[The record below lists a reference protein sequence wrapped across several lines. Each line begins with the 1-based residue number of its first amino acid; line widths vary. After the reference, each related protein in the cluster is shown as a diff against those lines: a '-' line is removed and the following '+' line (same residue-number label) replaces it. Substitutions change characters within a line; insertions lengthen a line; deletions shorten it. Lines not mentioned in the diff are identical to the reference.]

1 MGRIYDYA
9 KKLEADGIYTSREAQ
24 VFAPPGVAKDGFC
37 LFQEAGMSTEQVDE
51 QIKLMMMDVK
61 FRKAK
66 KADEFDI
73 DSI

>member
-1 MGRIYDYA
+1 
-9 KKLEADGIYTSREAQ
+9 
-24 VFAPPGVAKDGFC
+24 
-37 LFQEAGMSTEQVDE
+37 MSTEQVDE